1 MSLIVGV
8 KFKNSA
14 KVYYFSP
21 EGIEFAENDG
31 VIVETPSTR
40 LDSRIS
46 AQIAE
51 ITEKMI
57 TGTENELE
65 QK

>member
-31 VIVETPSTR
+31 VIVETVR
-40 LDSRIS
+40 
-46 AQIAE
+46 
-51 ITEKMI
+51 
-57 TGTENELE
+57 G
-65 QK
+65 